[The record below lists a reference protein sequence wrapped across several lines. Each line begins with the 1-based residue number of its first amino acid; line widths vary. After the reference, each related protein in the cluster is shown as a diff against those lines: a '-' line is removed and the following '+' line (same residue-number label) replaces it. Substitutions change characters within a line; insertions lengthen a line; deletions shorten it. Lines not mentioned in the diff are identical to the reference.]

1 MNPRYR
7 SLLAVVLLVVAVVLL
22 LQQHSLGAKNPVGRA
37 LQGLAVALM
46 LWARVDAL
54 RRHRAVY
61 AVTSDRVL
69 MINTI
74 LRR

>member
-1 MNPRYR
+1 MNPRYC

-46 LWARVDAL
+46 LWARVDPL
-54 RRHRAVY
+54 RRRSTIRA
-61 AVTSDRVL
+61 AS
-69 MINTI
+69 IS
-74 LRR
+74 